1 MHGGKLALQSPRS
14 AKIHSTEKW
23 TSVFIIFTSIYCRA
37 HVSRF
42 QQLLKYMHLVRLAS
56 SRCAV
61 GNMGW
66 KNYDEQFRLRK
77 VSDPSSSWGV
87 VDTELWLLYIGGGNT
102 NTTSQLAGSGGI
114 SLTFEFEMLLLQLH
128 WQLFSLGLSFRSFL
142 FELWEDS
149 SFN

>member
-1 MHGGKLALQSPRS
+1 MATLLVTNYDTQTHSIVMHDGKLALQSPRS

-61 GNMGW
+61 DNMGW
-66 KNYDEQFRLRK
+66 KNYD
-77 VSDPSSSWGV
+77 DP
-87 VDTELWLLYIGGGNT
+87 IQA
-102 NTTSQLAGSGGI
+102 SQS
-114 SLTFEFEMLLLQLH
+114 
-128 WQLFSLGLSFRSFL
+128 
-142 FELWEDS
+142 
-149 SFN
+149 